1 MPAALLSDVGVSASG
16 MMHCLHSANIYS
28 SGNVSTAHNAMA
40 ARFRQNGGMT
50 DRWKN
55 HIAACRKAA
64 GLTMDELA
72 AAMDPPS
79 SKGMISQYESGKR
92 RPRQSTLEAIAKAL
106 GRTPGE
112 LIDGSQDG
120 GPTLSAADLEE
131 MIALAMRELP
141 VGATNED
148 YQRVVA
154 SSLHAQ
160 LEQLKAAGGFR
171 SSQGEPTVP
180 DKAAQSRAPT
190 KKGERAG
197 SRNP

>member
-1 MPAALLSDVGVSASG
+1 
-16 MMHCLHSANIYS
+16 
-28 SGNVSTAHNAMA
+28 
-40 ARFRQNGGMT
+40 
-50 DRWKN
+50 
-55 HIAACRKAA
+55 
-64 GLTMDELA
+64 
-72 AAMDPPS
+72 
-79 SKGMISQYESGKR
+79 MISQYESGKR

-106 GRTPGE
+106 DRTPGE
-112 LIDGSQDG
+112 LIDGSQDAA
-120 GPTLSAADLEE
+120 PTLSAADLEE

-171 SSQGEPTVP
+171 SSQDEQTAPG
-180 DKAAQSRAPT
+180 KAAQSRAPT
-190 KKGERAG
+190 KKVERAG

>member
-1 MPAALLSDVGVSASG
+1 MEQLV
-16 MMHCLHSANIYS
+16 
-28 SGNVSTAHNAMA
+28 
-40 ARFRQNGGMT
+40 
-50 DRWKN
+50 
-55 HIAACRKAA
+55 
-64 GLTMDELA
+64 

-92 RPRQSTLEAIAKAL
+92 RPRQSTLAAIAKAL
-106 GRTPGE
+106 GRSPGE
-112 LIDGSQDG
+112 LIDGAQEG
-120 GPTLSAADLEE
+120 VPLPSADELEE
-131 MIALAMRELP
+131 MVGIAMRELP

-160 LEQLKAAGGFR
+160 LTQLKAVGGFR

-180 DKAAQSRAPT
+180 GKAVQSRAPT
-190 KKGERAG
+190 KKGERAE